1 MFFKTPN
8 NLYGEIGES
17 RGITLLAG
25 VNYLAGSVLSS
36 NAGGVYEL
44 KALAETAGELV
55 CVLKESVDATAGSK
69 PAVGIFA
76 GDVNSAKL
84 IFGGGQTF
92 AQVQGILQRAGI
104 NAKTW
109 RES

>member
-1 MFFKTPN
+1 MYCKTPN
-8 NLYGEIGES
+8 NLYGEIRES

-44 KALAETAGELV
+44 KALAGTAGELV

>member
-1 MFFKTPN
+1 MYCKTPN
-8 NLYGEIGES
+8 NLYGKIDES

-55 CVLKESVDATAGSK
+55 CVLKESVDATAASK

>member
-1 MFFKTPN
+1 MFSKTPN

-55 CVLKESVDATAGSK
+55 CVLKESVDATAASK

>member
-1 MFFKTPN
+1 MSCKTPN
-8 NLYGEIGES
+8 NLYGEIRES

-55 CVLKESVDATAGSK
+55 CVLKESVDATAASK